1 MTLRGSAP
9 RRPTLRGLLRRRR
22 RDLPTLRGHVSRL
35 AFGVIAAWLLLL
47 AAGFALVLVNRI
59 DSQVDDALRVRAEA
73 ASATVETQG
82 MRITGVRESA
92 TDSELDS
99 SIWVYR
105 GALAIKRPSLPRE
118 IRHAAD
124 SLAAGRGYADRVD
137 HRFYV
142 LPVQIEGRRAGSIV
156 ASIDLDPYERTKHTV
171 IFGSAIVSV
180 LLLAGAY
187 PALRFATGR
196 ALRPVDQMTRQAAEW
211 SITAPGQRFGA
222 GQRYTELSSLAGT
235 LDELLDR
242 LAAVL
247 RHERHLSA
255 ELSHELRTPLA
266 RVAAQADL
274 ALDGAQP
281 DQRAELLAIRE
292 NCTLMDGIIDSLL
305 AAARSEL
312 VRTVGRSDLQSV
324 FAAIAGQQPQPPITF
339 APTDLAVGVEHDLVV
354 RMLSPVVENAR
365 RYAAIRIRLSA
376 KRFGKNITVDVANDG
391 ERLDPALAQRVFEP
405 GFRAGANDDHDGAGL
420 GLALARRIARSAD
433 GDLTVGTDAG
443 EVTFRLTLPA
453 G

>member
-1 MTLRGSAP
+1 MSVANVVR
-9 RRPTLRGLLRRRR
+9 LRRGH
-22 RDLPTLRGHVSRL
+22 DLPTLRGHVSRL
-35 AFGVIAAWLLLL
+35 ALGVIAAWLGVL
-47 AAGFALVLVNRI
+47 AAGFAFVLVTRL
-59 DSQVDDALRVRAEA
+59 DRQVNDALRVRAQA
-73 ASATVETQG
+73 ASATVVTQRN
-82 MRITGVRESA
+82 RIVGVRESA
-92 TDSELDS
+92 TDGELDS
-99 SIWVYR
+99 SIWIYSGARAIERPSVKIAVR
-105 GALAIKRPSLPRE
+105 RAANALATGP
-118 IRHAAD
+118 
-124 SLAAGRGYADRVD
+124 AGYTDRAD

-142 LPVQIEGRRAGSIV
+142 LPVRLDGQRAGSIV

-171 IFGSAIVSV
+171 LLGSVVVTV

-187 PALRFATGR
+187 PALRLATGR

-222 GQRYTELSSLAGT
+222 EQRYAELSSLAGT

-266 RVAAQADL
+266 RVAAQVDL
-274 ALDGAQP
+274 ALDGARP
-281 DQRAELLAIRE
+281 DQRVELLAIRE

-324 FAAIAGQQPQPPITF
+324 FAAISAQQAEPRVSF
-339 APTDLAVGVEHDLVV
+339 GSTDLAVGVEHDLAV

-365 RYAAIRIRLSA
+365 RYAATGIRLSA
-376 KRFGKNITVDVANDG
+376 KRAGKNITVDVVNDG
-391 ERLDPALAQRVFEP
+391 EPLDPALAERVFDP
-405 GFRAGANDDHDGAGL
+405 GFRAGPEGQHDGAGL

-433 GDLTVGTDAG
+433 GDLVVDTEADEA
-443 EVTFRLTLPA
+443 TFRLTLPA

>member
-1 MTLRGSAP
+1 MSAANVVRRRLR
-9 RRPTLRGLLRRRR
+9 LRRGH
-22 RDLPTLRGHVSRL
+22 DLPTLRGHVSRL
-35 AFGVIAAWLLLL
+35 ALGVIAAWLGVL
-47 AAGFALVLVNRI
+47 AAGFALVLVTRL
-59 DSQVDDALRVRAEA
+59 DRQVNDALRVRAQA
-73 ASATVETQG
+73 ASATVVTQRN
-82 MRITGVRESA
+82 RIVGVRESA
-92 TDSELDS
+92 TDGELDS
-99 SIWVYR
+99 SIWIYSGARAIERPSVKMAVR
-105 GALAIKRPSLPRE
+105 RAANALATGP
-118 IRHAAD
+118 
-124 SLAAGRGYADRVD
+124 AGYTDRAD

-142 LPVQIEGRRAGSIV
+142 LPVRLDGQRAGSIV

-171 IFGSAIVSV
+171 LLGSVVVTV

-187 PALRFATGR
+187 PALRLATGR

-222 GQRYTELSSLAGT
+222 EQRYAELSSLAGT

-266 RVAAQADL
+266 RVAAQVDL
-274 ALDGAQP
+274 ALDGARP
-281 DQRAELLAIRE
+281 DQRVELLAIRE

-324 FAAIAGQQPQPPITF
+324 FAAISAQQAEPRVSF
-339 APTDLAVGVEHDLVV
+339 GSTDLVVGVEHDLAV

-365 RYAAIRIRLSA
+365 RYAATGIRLSA
-376 KRFGKNITVDVANDG
+376 KRAGKNITVDVVNDG
-391 ERLDPALAQRVFEP
+391 EPLDPALAERVFDP
-405 GFRAGANDDHDGAGL
+405 GFRAGPEGQHDGAGL

-433 GDLTVGTDAG
+433 GDLVVDTEADEA
-443 EVTFRLTLPA
+443 TFRLTLPA